1 MWIVGDDHDQPA
13 QIAVVPRHGD
23 AAVGRGEQ
31 VSSDAAR
38 DVDAAMGTQS
48 RIALSTQPI
57 AKAGKQARSS
67 ASGGSKHTQ
76 KARKWQHHEKNGCN
90 GIDDQG
96 KDAEAPFSP
105 IAPHEPNDRLL
116 QHIRGQISNA
126 PRLPHAPVKA
136 LDLI

>member
-1 MWIVGDDHDQPA
+1 MA
-13 QIAVVPRHGD
+13 
-23 AAVGRGEQ
+23 
-31 VSSDAAR
+31 SSL
-38 DVDAAMGTQS
+38 AMGYK
-48 RIALSTQPI
+48 LCGPDN
-57 AKAGKQARSS
+57 KDFEAR
-67 ASGGSKHTQ
+67 
-76 KARKWQHHEKNGCN
+76 CN